1 MLSSPARGGAVARPR
16 LRARRG
22 APRRPRRRHLPPP
35 KRHDATQGAD
45 QASASSGDE
54 AAFVEALNRIRADVD
69 LPALTVNH
77 QLSDLARIHT
87 EHMAGA
93 GEIAHATPIS
103 AGYEGPWTKLGEN
116 VGVGAEVEDLVDA
129 FVASPGHYANIV
141 DPAFTEIGVG
151 VVRRSDALYTTHRF
165 LEPPV
170 DADS

>member
-1 MLSSPARGGAVARPR
+1 MVARVEDASG
-16 LRARRG
+16 RA
-22 APRRPRRRHLPPP
+22 APRSRTTVRISILLILIAALIGPIT
-35 KRHDATQGAD
+35 TQGAD

-151 VVRRSDALYTTHRF
+151 VVRRSDAVHD
-165 LEPPV
+165 PSVP
-170 DADS
+170 

>member
-1 MLSSPARGGAVARPR
+1 MVARVEDASGRAAPR
-16 LRARRG
+16 SRTTVRISILLILVAALVGPISTRG
-22 APRRPRRRHLPPP
+22 AE
-35 KRHDATQGAD
+35 

-87 EHMAGA
+87 EHMADA

-129 FVASPGHYANIV
+129 FVASPGHYANLV

-170 DADS
+170 DAGS